1 VDRRAFIG
9 TLAGGLL
16 SAPLTA
22 EAQIAKNPVV
32 GVLYQ
37 GAPFGSITTS
47 IRESVTQ
54 GLREEGY
61 LEGRNIKLEHRYADL
76 AGLPDGAKE
85 LVRMNVDVVM
95 AAGTPATLAVR
106 RATKTTPIVGFNM
119 ADPVADGL
127 AASLAR
133 PGGNITGNTFLAPEL
148 GPKRL
153 QLLTGVIP
161 TITHVGVLEHPG
173 VYGERTMRNMV
184 AELER
189 TAKAIRVDLEIVRA
203 SGLGDLAGAFA
214 AMNKAR
220 IAALI
225 VLPSPLFYFNSR
237 RLVELATDHRLPTI
251 YYFREAVEE
260 GGLMCYGANIPDLS
274 RRAGTYVARI
284 LKGAKPTDLPIEQP
298 TKFDLVINLK
308 TAKALGLTIPPSLLQ
323 RADQV
328 IE

>member
-1 VDRRAFIG
+1 MNRRAFLVA
-9 TLAGGLL
+9 TAGGLL
-16 SAPLTA
+16 AAPLAA
-22 EAQIAKNPVV
+22 EAQVANKPVV

-37 GAPFGSITTS
+37 GAPFGSITKS

-54 GLREEGY
+54 GLSEEGY
-61 LEGRNIKLEHRYADL
+61 LEGQNIRLEHRYADF
-76 AGLPDGAKE
+76 AGLPDAAKD
-85 LVRMNVDVVM
+85 LVRLNVDIIM
-95 AAGTPATLAVR
+95 AAGTPAALAAR
-106 RATKTTPIVGFNM
+106 LATKTTPIVGNNM

-127 AASLAR
+127 VGSLAR

-153 QLLTGVIP
+153 QLLQEVIP
-161 TITHVGVLEHPG
+161 TITHVGVLEHPN
-173 VYGERTMRNMV
+173 VYGERTMRNMET
-184 AELER
+184 ELER

-203 SGLGDLAGAFA
+203 SGLDDLASAFA

-220 IAALI
+220 IGALI

-237 RLVELATDHRLPTI
+237 RLVELARDYHLPTI

-260 GGLMCYGANIPDLS
+260 GGLLCYGANIPDLA
-274 RRAGTYVARI
+274 RRAGKYVARI

-298 TKFDLVINLK
+298 TKFDLLLNLK

>member
-1 VDRRAFIG
+1 MNRRAFLS
-9 TLAGGLL
+9 TLSGGLL
-16 SAPLTA
+16 AAPLA
-22 EAQIAKNPVV
+22 AAAQVAKKPVV
-32 GVLYQ
+32 GVLNQ
-37 GAPFGSITTS
+37 GAPFGSIMIS

-61 LEGRNIKLEHRYADL
+61 LEGQNIRLEFRYSDF
-76 AGLPDGAKE
+76 AGLPDAAKDF
-85 LVRMNVDVVM
+85 VRLNVDVIM
-95 AAGTPATLAVR
+95 AGGTPAALAAR
-106 RATKTTPIVGFNM
+106 RATKTTPIVGFSM

-127 AASLAR
+127 VASLAR

-153 QLLTGVIP
+153 QLLREVIP

-173 VYGERTMRNMV
+173 VYGERTMRNMET
-184 AELER
+184 ELER
-189 TAKAIRVDLEIVRA
+189 TAKAIRVDLEIAHA
-203 SGLGDLAGAFA
+203 SGLDDLAGAFA

-220 IAALI
+220 IGALI

-237 RLVELATDHRLPTI
+237 RLVELARDHRLPTI

-274 RRAGTYVARI
+274 RRAGKYVARI

-308 TAKALGLTIPPSLLQ
+308 TAKALGLAIPPSLLQ
-323 RADQV
+323 QADQV
-328 IE
+328 ID

>member
-1 VDRRAFIG
+1 MDRRAFISG
-9 TLAGGLL
+9 ITLGLL
-16 SAPLTA
+16 PAPLAA
-22 EAQIAKNPVV
+22 EAQVAKNPVV
-32 GVLYQ
+32 GVLNQ
-37 GAPFGSITTS
+37 GAPFGSIMMS

-61 LEGRNIKLEHRYADL
+61 LEGQNIRLEFRYSDF
-76 AGLPDGAKE
+76 AGLSDAAKDF
-85 LVRMNVDVVM
+85 VRLNVDIIM
-95 AAGTPATLAVR
+95 AGGTPATLAAR
-106 RATKTTPIVGFNM
+106 RATKTTPIVGFSM

-127 AASLAR
+127 VASLAR

-153 QLLTGVIP
+153 QLLQEVIP
-161 TITHVGVLEHPG
+161 AITHVGVLEHPG

-184 AELER
+184 TDLER
-189 TAKAIRVDLEIVRA
+189 TAKPIRVDLEIVRA
-203 SGLGDLAGAFA
+203 SGLDDLAGAFA

-220 IAALI
+220 IGALI

-237 RLVELATDHRLPTI
+237 RLVELARDHRLPTI

-274 RRAGTYVARI
+274 RRAGKYVARI

-308 TAKALGLTIPPSLLQ
+308 AAKALGLTIPPSLLQ